1 MIPGLLLSNFTSNRP
16 GSILKSSAHR
26 TRGLPVGRFA
36 SSQSFVTFH
45 KVTSW
50 AMFALSRS
58 LVRVAAQQTSRTRT
72 LHKGVQSTPSFR
84 VHEEEVGGVK
94 QRFNYRSEIVDSWKL
109 DRSHRNTMNDLNC
122 HEKLGSDS
130 MEEGRAPGTKSDS
143 SQSSNPVQ
151 TSFSQKPVYERRFG
165 AELTG
170 EDVHLINELGKLPKE
185 ELLNRVNNL
194 RNTVFVLDQEQEY
207 QLTRARLMGID
218 TTPKPTPI
226 KKENP

>member
-109 DRSHRNTMNDLNC
+109 DRSHRNVWVSFAFIIIIGFTAFIYV
-122 HEKLGSDS
+122 KGTVI
-130 MEEGRAPGTKSDS
+130 EGR
-143 SQSSNPVQ
+143 
-151 TSFSQKPVYERRFG
+151 
-165 AELTG
+165 
-170 EDVHLINELGKLPKE
+170 KE
-185 ELLNRVNNL
+185 EMMERDRMRREMKLSGAGR
-194 RNTVFVLDQEQEY
+194 
-207 QLTRARLMGID
+207 
-218 TTPKPTPI
+218 
-226 KKENP
+226 KKISIVAD

>member
-1 MIPGLLLSNFTSNRP
+1 
-16 GSILKSSAHR
+16 
-26 TRGLPVGRFA
+26 
-36 SSQSFVTFH
+36 
-45 KVTSW
+45 
-50 AMFALSRS
+50 MFALSRS

-109 DRSHRNTMNDLNC
+109 DRSHRNVWVSFAFIIIIGFTAFIYVKGTTMNDLNC